1 MNTNPLAAAPADI
14 APAAAEPWRDPSV
27 PVAERVCDLLS
38 RMTLEEKLGQLG
50 SAWLSEPE
58 DGTGRAPMQGE
69 FTDGLPPFTE
79 MIRHGLGQLTRV
91 FGTRPVEPEDGTAQL
106 ARLQAQVR
114 AQSRFGI

>member
-1 MNTNPLAAAPADI
+1 MNTNPLAAAPTS
-14 APAAAEPWRDPSV
+14 APAAAPADAAKAGPERWRDPSA

-50 SAWLSEPE
+50 SAWLSEPG

-91 FGTRPVEPEDGTAQL
+91 FGTRPVEPEAGVRQL
-106 ARLQAQVR
+106 ARLQAQ
-114 AQSRFGI
+114 I